1 MSKINRKKYGVISD
15 IHLNPSMMTPIVNRL
30 KSEGVDA
37 LVLNGDIGNDLES
50 IDNTLDKATSLGVE
64 TYVQPGSHERLEDY
78 FPVLEKF
85 LNKKSNLVNVLKDSK
100 IEFSD
105 HHLVFL
111 PGSDYRSGG
120 EFALESFDGSNGGLC
135 KTPKGDIY
143 ITNINSLDSMVTD
156 PEKTIVFCHVPRK
169 FYNPKICVDHAHF
182 GQLKNGD
189 IYPKPIVEEIVK
201 NKFGKH
207 MAEDRIEEHMGA
219 FARDFFG
226 ISLKR
231 ENRGNTDLKLA
242 YERNGITK
250 AISGHF
256 HESSHR
262 ANDSKSRYVSEDFFT
277 DDLFYN
283 SGAAD
288 DGLAGIVNVVG
299 NKIAYKNIVL

>member
-1 MSKINRKKYGVISD
+1 
-15 IHLNPSMMTPIVNRL
+15 
-30 KSEGVDA
+30 
-37 LVLNGDIGNDLES
+37 
-50 IDNTLDKATSLGVE
+50 
-64 TYVQPGSHERLEDY
+64 
-78 FPVLEKF
+78 
-85 LNKKSNLVNVLKDSK
+85 
-100 IEFSD
+100 
-105 HHLVFL
+105 
-111 PGSDYRSGG
+111 
-120 EFALESFDGSNGGLC
+120 
-135 KTPKGDIY
+135 
-143 ITNINSLDSMVTD
+143 
-156 PEKTIVFCHVPRK
+156 
-169 FYNPKICVDHAHF
+169 
-182 GQLKNGD
+182 
-189 IYPKPIVEEIVK
+189 
-201 NKFGKH
+201 
-207 MAEDRIEEHMGA
+207 MGA